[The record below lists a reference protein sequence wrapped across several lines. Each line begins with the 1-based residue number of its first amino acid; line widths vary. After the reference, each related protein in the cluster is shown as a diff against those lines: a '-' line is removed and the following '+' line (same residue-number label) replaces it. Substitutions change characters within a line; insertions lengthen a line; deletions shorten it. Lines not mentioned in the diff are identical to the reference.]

1 MKHIRVLLVEDH
13 FLARAALCAV
23 LADAAHIS
31 VVGEARDGEEGIA
44 MFRSLRP
51 DVVILDLHL
60 PRMSG
65 FEVMTRLIAENS
77 RARIVVL
84 SNYQGREDIYRAVR
98 AGAMSYL
105 TKDAGGDQLIAAVE
119 SASDG
124 IRYMPREALDRV
136 AERVSAFELTT
147 RESEVL
153 VSIAYGRSNR
163 EIAQRLGIAEKTVR
177 MHVSSVLAKMGVRD
191 RTQATLYALQHGFV
205 HLE

>member
-13 FLARAALCAV
+13 FLARVALRAV
-23 LADAAHIS
+23 LSEAAQICI
-31 VVGEARDGEEGIA
+31 VGEARDGEEGIA
-44 MFRSLRP
+44 MYRSLRP
-51 DVVILDLHL
+51 DVVVLDLHL
-60 PRMSG
+60 PRMNG
-65 FEVMTRLIAENS
+65 FEVMSRLLAEN
-77 RARIVVL
+77 AKTRIVIL

-105 TKDAGGDQLIAAVE
+105 TKDASGDQLVAAVE
-119 SASDG
+119 YAYNG
-124 IRYMPREALDRV
+124 LRYMPREALDRV

-153 VSIAYGRSNR
+153 ASIANGRSNR

-177 MHVSSVLAKMGVRD
+177 LHVSSVLSKMGVRD

-205 HLE
+205 HLD